1 VCLLEVEPALGRLL
15 SEEEHRLAERFS
27 LPSVTAARGEDVG
40 GLIDESGDFAALVLV
55 GVLLQ
60 AVRIGDQT
68 TLALFGPGGLV
79 PVTRVSSPALMSGGR
94 LVASAR
100 TRMALLGEEFL
111 LAARRWTW
119 LTGRLYGRMLEQSE
133 RLTAQLAVC
142 QLPRVDERLLAVM
155 WLLADSWGRVTP
167 AGVRLDLELSHE
179 ALGGLIGAR
188 RPTVTIALKYLAER
202 GALIRQD
209 REWLILEPP
218 PASAE
223 TAPDIPPVSLA
234 RRRHSPWSSP
244 RGHQGDAEEFVV
256 GFDRA
261 ARVRQTSALERQRAQ
276 HLREQTTGLS
286 SRSRELADAIQ
297 IRSRQKAD
305 RSEEGSERTSD
316 VKPSTRSRQNRSRA
330 SRGKRSRRRTA
341 PLA

>member
-1 VCLLEVEPALGRLL
+1 
-15 SEEEHRLAERFS
+15 
-27 LPSVTAARGEDVG
+27 
-40 GLIDESGDFAALVLV
+40 
-55 GVLLQ
+55 
-60 AVRIGDQT
+60 
-68 TLALFGPGGLV
+68 
-79 PVTRVSSPALMSGGR
+79 
-94 LVASAR
+94 
-100 TRMALLGEEFL
+100 
-111 LAARRWTW
+111 
-119 LTGRLYGRMLEQSE
+119 
-133 RLTAQLAVC
+133 
-142 QLPRVDERLLAVM
+142 
-155 WLLADSWGRVTP
+155 
-167 AGVRLDLELSHE
+167 
-179 ALGGLIGAR
+179 
-188 RPTVTIALKYLAER
+188 VTIALKYLAER